1 MKIIYMRKKLTISEH
16 FFQSQMSSLCGQSFT
31 LKSFSVS
38 ILGFY
43 APGRAGE
50 AGKWSQSCGKSYL
63 SVSRLRERKG
73 LCCVKEARSLLWKKG
88 EIYIFFPNYTDRRRP
103 SQKKRKNIVNQSKFG
118 QDEMGK
124 NTKKKESFIFWTK
137 RPRLGVLGLFVKT
150 NEKQV
155 ISGWDSQPSG
165 WWGGF

>member
-1 MKIIYMRKKLTISEH
+1 MW
-16 FFQSQMSSLCGQSFT
+16 GQNFT

-38 ILGFY
+38 ILGFF

-88 EIYIFFPNYTDRRRP
+88 EIYIFLPNYTDRRRP

-137 RPRLGVLGLFVKT
+137 RPRLGFWGCLWRQMKSRSSQAGILSHLVGGAFNAIQWTVNVSMIPTGLF
-150 NEKQV
+150 
-155 ISGWDSQPSG
+155 
-165 WWGGF
+165 